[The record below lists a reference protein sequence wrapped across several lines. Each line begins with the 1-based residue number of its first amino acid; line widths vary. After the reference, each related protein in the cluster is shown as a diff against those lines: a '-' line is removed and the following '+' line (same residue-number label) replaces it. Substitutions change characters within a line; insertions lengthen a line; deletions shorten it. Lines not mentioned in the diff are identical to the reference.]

1 MYVKRVEWVCEWCD
15 THEEE
20 KREVPVPTEKTRL
33 VKRLLSVTEDYDV
46 VGYEL
51 SSEANTVTITIRLPR
66 WDMDEVRAIQSKQQ
80 EIGFITVDELIK
92 VQRAGYKTTTRVPP
106 KPQPND
112 VATLRKRAK
121 QKAFSA
127 GP

>member
-1 MYVKRVEWVCEWCD
+1 MS
-15 THEEE
+15 
-20 KREVPVPTEKTRL
+20 TEKTRL

-46 VGYEL
+46 LGYEL
-51 SSEANTVTITIRLPR
+51 SSEANTVTIRIRLPR

-80 EIGFITVDELIK
+80 ETGFITVDELIK

-106 KPQPND
+106 KLQLDD

-121 QKAFSA
+121 QKAFSV